1 MAFFFS
7 VRTGSTISVSYTHP
21 SRLGI
26 TEIKQ
31 QGDAL
36 LIYKKKFDM
45 LQVSNLIK
53 AMNGRVLLSA
63 GSQPYISVKIGPE
76 APLAVLTGILKI
88 MEQTTENDSD
98 KT

>member
-1 MAFFFS
+1 
-7 VRTGSTISVSYTHP
+7 
-21 SRLGI
+21 
-26 TEIKQ
+26 
-31 QGDAL
+31 
-36 LIYKKKFDM
+36 M